1 MSTIKSLLSLSR
13 MTVVLALTL
22 LCHVA
27 QAFSL
32 EDLQKQLSA
41 HQTVQGDVQQKRF
54 LRSLEQPLLS
64 QGRFVMV
71 ADKGLLWETR
81 SPIASLIRITPQG
94 MMHQDSA
101 GRWQPLQQQGAGN
114 QTQIRLFMDLLSGN
128 TRSLSG
134 QFTQSLQGDAE
145 RWTLTLDPASAVL
158 KQIFQR
164 ITIRGGR
171 SVDQVTLAET
181 QGDRTEILFSN
192 LRINQ
197 PLPAAAQDALER

>member
-1 MSTIKSLLSLSR
+1 

-22 LCHVA
+22 LCTAV

-32 EDLQKQLSA
+32 QDLQKQLSA
-41 HQTVQGDVQQKRF
+41 HQTVQGDVQQKRY

-64 QGRFVMV
+64 QGQFVMA
-71 ADKGLLWETR
+71 ADKGLLWEMH

-94 MMHQDSA
+94 MMHQDGA
-101 GRWQPLQQQGAGN
+101 GRWQPVQQQGAGS

-134 QFTQSLQGDAE
+134 QFTQNLQGDAKG
-145 RWTLTLDPASAVL
+145 WTLTLDPASAVL

-164 ITIRGGR
+164 ITIRGSR

-197 PLPAAAQDALER
+197 PLPPAAQDALER

>member
-1 MSTIKSLLSLSR
+1 MPTIKPLFFLSR
-13 MTVVLALTL
+13 MAVMLALTL

-41 HQTVQGDVQQKRF
+41 HQTVQGDVQQKRY
-54 LRSLEQPLLS
+54 LRSLAQPLLS
-64 QGRFVMV
+64 QGRFVMA

-81 SPIASLIRITPQG
+81 SPIASVIRITPAG
-94 MMHQDSA
+94 MMHQNSA
-101 GRWQPLQQQGAGN
+101 GRWEPLQQQGAGS

-134 QFTQSLQGDAE
+134 QFAQSLQGDPE
-145 RWTLTLDPASAVL
+145 HWVLTLDPTSAVL

-164 ITIRGGR
+164 ITIKGGR

-197 PLPAAAQDALER
+197 PLPPAAQDALER

>member
-1 MSTIKSLLSLSR
+1 MPTIKSLLR

-22 LCHVA
+22 LCTAV

-32 EDLQKQLSA
+32 QDLQKQLSA
-41 HQTVQGDVQQKRF
+41 HQTVQGDVQQKRY
-54 LRSLEQPLLS
+54 LRSLGQPLLS
-64 QGRFVMV
+64 QGQFVMA
-71 ADKGLLWETR
+71 ADKGLLWEMR
-81 SPIASLIRITPQG
+81 SPIASLIHITPQG
-94 MMHQDSA
+94 MMHQDGA
-101 GRWQPLQQQGAGN
+101 GRWQPVQQQGAGS

-134 QFTQSLQGDAE
+134 QFTQSLQGDAKG
-145 RWTLTLDPASAVL
+145 WTLTLDPASAVL

-164 ITIRGGR
+164 ITIRGSR

-197 PLPAAAQDALER
+197 PLPPTAQDALER

>member
-1 MSTIKSLLSLSR
+1 MPAIKSLFFLSR
-13 MTVVLALTL
+13 LTFLLVLTL
-22 LCHVA
+22 LCHAA

-32 EDLQKQLSA
+32 QDLQQQLAA

-64 QGRFVMV
+64 QGSFVMA

-81 SPIASLIRITPQG
+81 SPIASVIRITPKG

-101 GRWQPLQQQGAGN
+101 GQWQPLQQQGAGS

-134 QFTQSLQGDAE
+134 QFTQTLQGDAQD
-145 RWTLTLDPASAVL
+145 WTLTLDPTSSVL

-164 ITIRGGR
+164 ITIRGAR
-171 SVDQVTLAET
+171 SIEQVTLAET

-192 LRINQ
+192 VRINQ
-197 PLPAAAQDALER
+197 PLPADAQHALEP

>member
-1 MSTIKSLLSLSR
+1 MPIIRSLLSLSH
-13 MTVVLALTL
+13 MTAVLALTL
-22 LCHVA
+22 LCTAA

-32 EDLQKQLSA
+32 QDLQKQLSA
-41 HQTVQGDVQQKRF
+41 HQTVQGHVQQKRY

-64 QGRFVMV
+64 QGRFVMA

-81 SPIASLIRITPQG
+81 SPIASLIRITPEG
-94 MMHQDSA
+94 MMHQDGA
-101 GRWQPLQQQGAGN
+101 GRWQPLQQQGAGS

-134 QFTQSLQGDAE
+134 QFAQSLQGDAQG
-145 RWTLTLDPASAVL
+145 WTLTLDPALAVL

-164 ITIRGGR
+164 ITIKGAR
-171 SVDQVTLAET
+171 SIEQVTLAET

-197 PLPAAAQDALER
+197 PLPATDQDALER

>member
-1 MSTIKSLLSLSR
+1 MSIIKSLLSLSR
-13 MTVVLALTL
+13 MTVALALSL
-22 LCHVA
+22 LCTAA

-32 EDLQKQLSA
+32 QDLQQQLSA

-71 ADKGLLWETR
+71 ANKGLLWETR

-101 GRWQPLQQQGAGN
+101 GHWQPLQQQGAGG

-134 QFTQSLQGDAE
+134 
-145 RWTLTLDPASAVL
+145 
-158 KQIFQR
+158 
-164 ITIRGGR
+164 
-171 SVDQVTLAET
+171 
-181 QGDRTEILFSN
+181 
-192 LRINQ
+192 
-197 PLPAAAQDALER
+197 

>member
-1 MSTIKSLLSLSR
+1 MPIIRSLLSLSH
-13 MTVVLALTL
+13 MTAVLALTL
-22 LCHVA
+22 LCAAA

-32 EDLQKQLSA
+32 QDLQKQLSA
-41 HQTVQGDVQQKRF
+41 HQTVQGDVQQKRY

-64 QGRFVMV
+64 QGRFVMA

-81 SPIASLIRITPQG
+81 SPIASLIRITPEG
-94 MMHQDSA
+94 MMHQNGA
-101 GRWQPLQQQGAGN
+101 GRWQPLQQQGAGS

-134 QFTQSLQGDAE
+134 QFAQSLQGDAQG
-145 RWTLTLDPASAVL
+145 WTLTLDPASAVL

-164 ITIRGGR
+164 ITIKGAR
-171 SVDQVTLAET
+171 SIEQVTLAET

-197 PLPAAAQDALER
+197 PLPVTDQDALER